1 MRAWPVRLSWSILVL
16 FLALFTTYTVR
27 YTYRSVVYHGDN
39 VSFTSCP
46 APLIYGENDV
56 CVAHLQRLLDADLP
70 HAGLHHDGIFG
81 YKTLAATREFQSSHN
96 LQVTGK
102 ADPGTL
108 QVLKDLAPEPGSL
121 PASAVLLTAAIM
133 GTVLLGKG
141 FSNSIRS
148 SPTP

>member
-1 MRAWPVRLSWSILVL
+1 M
-16 FLALFTTYTVR
+16 TYTGR
-27 YTYRSVVYHGDN
+27 YTYRSVVYRGDN

-56 CVAHLQRLLDADLP
+56 CVAALQRLLDADLP

-81 YKTLAATREFQSSHN
+81 RKTLGATREFQSSHN

-108 QVLKDLAPEPGSL
+108 QILKDLAPEPGSL
-121 PASAVLLTAAIM
+121 PVAAILLTAAIM

-141 FSNSIRS
+141 FPRS
-148 SPTP
+148 FRPPPTL